1 MKNTI
6 LKFGKYKGQDFY
18 STPKSYQN
26 WLISQDWFKAP
37 KQAADLWNVVVV
49 FEREYAMATGCKSE
63 TLHYNLSFEDAKD
76 LKEVESYN
84 IYDGVDYYTVT
95 QVKQ

>member
-1 MKNTI
+1 MKNSI

-18 STPKSYQN
+18 LTPKSYQS
-26 WLISQDWFKAP
+26 WLIKQDWFKAP

-49 FEREYAMATGCKSE
+49 FDSEYAMATGRRSE

>member
-1 MKNTI
+1 METSI

-26 WLISQDWFKAP
+26 WLLSQDWFKAP
-37 KQAADLWNVVVV
+37 KQAADLWNVVVI

-76 LKEVESYN
+76 LKEAESYN
-84 IYDGVDYYTVT
+84 IYDGVDYYTVI